1 MLKLL
6 YIALGM
12 LISVV
17 CGKDFYKGKKKV
29 RCQNYGKH
37 TFYVFSEGYMMMGLK
52 ISLDYISSPL
62 YSCIGVYIVCPYSL
76 RGKKP
81 DLCMGCLPDQ

>member
-37 TFYVFSEGYMMMGLK
+37 TFYVFSEGYTMMGFKNLPRLYFFP
-52 ISLDYISSPL
+52 IIFLYRSL
-62 YSCIGVYIVCPYSL
+62 YSMSL
-76 RGKKP
+76 LIERKET
-81 DLCMGCLPDQ
+81 